1 MFAVEHGPYGFSGP
15 YIWPFAR
22 GKQALFESSA
32 ALDNTDALTALVAVF
47 GQLTLLASVIGL

>member
-1 MFAVEHGPYGFSGP
+1 MSNMAPVAFLAFVFAVCQ
-15 YIWPFAR
+15 

-47 GQLTLLASVIGL
+47 GQLTLLASVVGL